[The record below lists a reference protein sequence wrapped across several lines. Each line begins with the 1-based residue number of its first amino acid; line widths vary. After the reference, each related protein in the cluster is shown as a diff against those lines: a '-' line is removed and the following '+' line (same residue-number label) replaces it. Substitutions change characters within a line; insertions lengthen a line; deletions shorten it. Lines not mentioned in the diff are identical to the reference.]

1 MLASLPAFPG
11 PEPRW
16 VAKFVNL
23 GAGSDGKQD
32 HAPASHAID
41 RVGERGPQLLA
52 LRRPATTTCDDDLRR
67 ERPDQR
73 NTGVVEHAVS
83 MGATER
89 PSLTNSSTA
98 PRPIPLAPPLMIAIL
113 PPHLPMRFAVF
124 GSTPR
129 CYRSLSDTPFR
140 SQRCGARRKVRPTM
154 QAAAPPRHKRTRR

>member
-1 MLASLPAFPG
+1 MPINARLPASLFGPRIAMGGEICKSRRWIRWQAGSCASLPCH
-11 PEPRW
+11 R
-16 VAKFVNL
+16 L
-23 GAGSDGKQD
+23 GRR
-32 HAPASHAID
+32 AS
-41 RVGERGPQLLA
+41 GPQLFGIA
-52 LRRPATTTCDDDLRR
+52 TTCDDDLRR

-140 SQRCGARRKVRPTM
+140 SQRCGARCKVRPTM